1 MPCALPGS
9 RACTTLGAVNDP
21 LDHSPQAQGLRTMKR
36 LALGLLAL
44 AALLYAV
51 ATALEPR
58 HTAWGYVAAFAE
70 AAMIGAIADWFAV
83 VALFRHPLGL
93 PIPHT
98 AIIPRNKARIG
109 RNLAG
114 FICNHFL
121 GTPQLLEK
129 LIALDPARRLADW
142 LSAPAHAAQVG
153 EHLAAA
159 LRYGLTAL
167 DDERVRRFVRDTVLA
182 RLAQVDVSVIGGR
195 VLEALTA
202 NRRHQALL
210 DDVLVQV
217 AQRLDDDDLQTQIA
231 DVISAELKYLR
242 YVGLDNVA
250 GRMATRKIV
259 SGVARLIADL
269 GEDSAHPLRLRF
281 DRFVAD
287 IVERLQH
294 DPSFRLKGESLK
306 GEVLAHP
313 ALANYVQGLW
323 GEMVA
328 WLSADLAQPDSVLR
342 HRVADAA
349 QSLGDTLRADTAMQ
363 RWINDQVLGAA
374 PPWIDRYR
382 EDIRRYIETRV
393 DRWNTEELTRELEL
407 NIGRDLQFVRL
418 NGTLVGGLIGLL
430 IHSVTQAVK
439 QW

>member
-1 MPCALPGS
+1 
-9 RACTTLGAVNDP
+9 VNDP
-21 LDHSPQAQGLRTMKR
+21 DAPSNPTTQAQGLRTMKR
-36 LALGLLAL
+36 LALGLLGL

-51 ATALEPR
+51 ATWLEPR
-58 HTAWGYVAAFAE
+58 HPGWGYAAAFAE

-98 AIIPRNKARIG
+98 AIIPRNKSRIG

-121 GTPQLLEK
+121 GTPQVLEK
-129 LIALDPARRLADW
+129 LTALDPARRLADW
-142 LSAPAHAAQVG
+142 LKVPAHAAQVG
-153 EHLAAA
+153 QHLASG
-159 LRYGLTAL
+159 LQYGLVAL
-167 DDERVRRFVRDTVLA
+167 DDDRVRRFVKDTALE
-182 RLAQVDVSVIGGR
+182 RLEQLDMSSVAGQ
-195 VLEALTA
+195 LLDAMTA

-217 AQRLDDDDLQTQIA
+217 ARRLGDEELQTQIA
-231 DVISAELKYLR
+231 DVIAAEMKYLR

-250 GRMATRKIV
+250 GRMATRKLV
-259 SGVARLIADL
+259 SGAARLIVEL
-269 GEDSAHPLRLRF
+269 SEDAAHPLRLRF
-281 DRFVAD
+281 DAFVAD
-287 IVERLQH
+287 IVERLKN
-294 DPSFRLKGESLK
+294 DPGFQLKGDALK
-306 GEVLAHP
+306 DEVLAHP
-313 ALANYVQGLW
+313 KLAEYLHGLW
-323 GEMVA
+323 GELLA
-328 WLSADLAQPDSVLR
+328 WLHNDLASPDSTLR
-342 HRVADAA
+342 QRVASVA
-349 QSLGDTLRADTAMQ
+349 QSLGDKLAADTAMQ
-363 RWINDQVLGAA
+363 QWINDQVFAAA

-430 IHSVTQAVK
+430 IHTLTQAARSL
-439 QW
+439 